1 MRLLSLRLTSSVV
14 AGQIFLALAIS
25 TFAASQTVSLST
37 NSLNFGNQTIN
48 TPSAAQ
54 SVTVTNTGTATLNIS
69 STSVNGLER
78 LDFAPLSNKCGK
90 TLAAGKNCNIF
101 ATFTPQA
108 VGARSATIQMVDNAP
123 GSPQVVTLTGTGT
136 APVATWS
143 VPNLSFGSETV
154 GVPSSAQAVT
164 LTNTGN
170 GTLTINNISAS
181 GDYSQ
186 TNNCTAPL
194 APNGSCSVNVT
205 FTPSATWARMGTI
218 LVTSNAI
225 APPLFLSGMGSS
237 GGSVG
242 VSSPTLTFASQVV
255 GSSSGPQAVTFT
267 NSGSAPAAIE
277 SITVSGDY
285 TQTNT
290 CGAVLSASC
299 AINVTFTPSWS
310 GTRSGEVVV
319 HFTDPPMLEVIGL
332 TGTGQAPNTTVA
344 ISPRQLSLTP
354 TQTEQFQATISGVS
368 STNVTWWVD
377 GIAGG
382 NSTVGT
388 ITTSGLYTPPGTAG
402 THTVTAVS
410 TANPL
415 QSASVPVFVTNN
427 SGVFTQHND
436 NGRTGQNLNETV
448 LSPANVNKTQFGKLG
463 RFAIDGYVYA
473 QPLYVAGVNVPNE
486 GTHNVVYVVTE
497 GDSVF
502 AIDADAQTLLW
513 KTNFLTP
520 SVVTTIPSSDLAQ
533 AGGGN
538 LVPQIGITSTPVI
551 DQSLNAIFVVAATK
565 EYQSGSG
572 TYQWIQRLHGL
583 DLGTGTEIPNSPA
596 MIQGSVPGTGSGT
609 SGGKISFNALL
620 ENQRPGLLLLDG
632 VVYITWGSQN
642 DQNPFHGW
650 VVGYSETTM
659 QQVAIFNTTPNAKE
673 GGVWQSG
680 FAPAADANG
689 NIYLATGNGTFDA
702 NLGGTDYSD
711 SFLRLSTSGVDTSG
725 GSLTSLPVADY
736 FSPYNQGI
744 MGADNLDLGA
754 GGVMLLP
761 TQPGPFPDLLI
772 GGGKTAAIYLVNRDS
787 MGGYG
792 PGSDSIVQEL
802 ENILNVPANSVGIRG
817 GPAYWNGQIY
827 VAGTGDVAKSFGLS
841 NGLLST
847 FPLSASATKNYY
859 PGATPV
865 VSSNGSTNG
874 VVWVLETDGY
884 AKSTPAILHA
894 YDAFNLGDELYNSKM
909 IPSRDA
915 AGGAVKFTVPTV
927 VNGKVFVPTQTELDI
942 YGLLP

>member
-14 AGQIFLALAIS
+14 ACQIFLALAIS
-25 TFAASQTVSLST
+25 TSAASQTVSLST

-54 SVTVTNTGTATLNIS
+54 AVTVTNTGTATLNIS

-90 TLAAGKNCNIF
+90 TLAAGKNCNIC

-194 APNGSCSVNVT
+194 APNGTCSVNVT

-583 DLGTGTEIPNSPA
+583 DLGTGAEIPNSPA

>member
-1 MRLLSLRLTSSVV
+1 MPHPVRHASAV
-14 AGQIFLALAIS
+14 AACQIFLALVVS

-37 NSLNFGNQTIN
+37 NSLNFGNQTVK
-48 TPSAAQ
+48 TSSAAQ
-54 SVTVTNTGTATLNIS
+54 AVTVTNTGTATLNF
-69 STSVNGLER
+69 STVSVAGVER

-90 TLAAGKNCNIF
+90 TLGAGKDCNIW

-123 GSPQVVTLTGTGT
+123 GSPQVVTLSGTGT

-170 GTLTINNISAS
+170 GTLTINSIAAV
-181 GDYSQ
+181 GDYAE
-186 TNNCTAPL
+186 TNNCSAPL

-205 FTPSATWARMGTI
+205 FMPTATWARMGTI
-218 LVTSNAI
+218 VVTSNAI
-225 APPLFLSGMGSS
+225 APPLFLSGMGFS

-255 GSSSGPQAVTFT
+255 GSSSGPQAVTLT
-267 NSGSAPAAIE
+267 NTGSAPATIE

-290 CGAVLSASC
+290 CGAALSANC
-299 AINVTFTPSWS
+299 AVNVTFTPSWS

-332 TGTGQAPNTTVA
+332 TGPGQAPNTTVA

-382 NSTVGT
+382 NGTVGT
-388 ITTSGLYTPPGTAG
+388 ITTSGLYTPPSTPG
-402 THTVTAVS
+402 THTVAAIS
-410 TANPL
+410 TANAL
-415 QSASVPVFVTNN
+415 ESASVPVFVTNN

-463 RFAIDGYVYA
+463 RFAVDGYVYA
-473 QPLYVAGVNVPNE
+473 QPLYVAGVAIPNE
-486 GTHNVVYVVTE
+486 GTHNVVYVATE

-502 AIDADAQTLLW
+502 AIDADTETLLW
-513 KTNFLTP
+513 KTNFLIP
-520 SVVTTIPSSDLAQ
+520 SSVTTIPSTDLAE

-551 DQSLNAIFVVAATK
+551 DTNLNAIFVVAATK

-572 TYQWIQRLHGL
+572 TYEWIQRLHGL
-583 DLGTGTEIPNSPA
+583 DLATGAEIPNSPA
-596 MIQGSVPGTGSGT
+596 VIQGSVPGSGSGS

-632 VVYITWGSQN
+632 VVYISWGSQN

-650 VVGYSETTM
+650 VMGYSETSM
-659 QQVAIFNTTPNAKE
+659 QQVAMYNTTPNSKE

-702 NLGGTDYSD
+702 NLGGTDYAD
-711 SFLRLSTSGVDTSG
+711 SFLRLNTAG
-725 GSLTSLPVADY
+725 GTLAVADY

-754 GGVMLLP
+754 GGVLLLP
-761 TQPGPFPDLLI
+761 TQPGPFPDLLV
-772 GGGKTAAIYLVNRDS
+772 GGGKTASIYLVDRDS

-792 PGSDSIVQEL
+792 PGSDNIVQEL
-802 ENILNVPANSVGIRG
+802 EDVLNVPANSVGIRG

-847 FPLSASATKNYY
+847 FPLSESPTKNFY

-884 AKSTPAILHA
+884 AKSTAAILHA

-909 IPSRDA
+909 NPTRDSA
-915 AGGAVKFTVPTV
+915 AGAVKFTLPTV
-927 VNGKVFVPTQTELDI
+927 VNGKVFVPTETELDF

>member
-1 MRLLSLRLTSSVV
+1 MPHPVRHTSAVV
-14 AGQIFLALAIS
+14 ACQVFLALVVS

-37 NSLNFGNQTIN
+37 NSLNFGNQTVN

-54 SVTVTNTGTATLNIS
+54 AVTVTNTGTATLNIS
-69 STSVNGLER
+69 STSVAGVER

-90 TLAAGKNCNIF
+90 TLGAGKNCNIW

-123 GSPQVVTLTGTGT
+123 GSPQVVTLSGTGT

-143 VPNLSFGSETV
+143 VPNLNFGSETV
-154 GVPSSAQAVT
+154 GVPSTAQGVT

-170 GTLTINNISAS
+170 GTLTINSIAAV

-186 TNNCTAPL
+186 TNNCNAPL

-205 FTPSATWARMGTI
+205 FTPTATWARMGTI
-218 LVTSNAI
+218 VVTSNAI
-225 APPLFLSGMGSS
+225 APPLFLSGMGFS

-242 VSSPTLTFASQVV
+242 ASSQKLTFASQVV
-255 GSSSGPQAVTFT
+255 GSSSGPQAVTLT
-267 NSGSAPAAIE
+267 NTGSAPATIE
-277 SITVSGDY
+277 SITASGDY

-290 CGAVLSASC
+290 CGAVLSANC

-319 HFTDPPMLEVIGL
+319 HFTDPPMLEVIAL
-332 TGTGQAPNTTVA
+332 TGMGQAPNTTVA

-354 TQTEQFQATISGVS
+354 TQTQQFQATIGGVS

-388 ITTSGLYTPPGTAG
+388 ITTSGLYTPPSAPG
-402 THTVTAVS
+402 THTVAAIS

-415 QSASVPVFVTNN
+415 ESASVPVFVTNN

-448 LSPANVNKTQFGKLG
+448 LSPANVNKSQFGKLG
-463 RFAIDGYVYA
+463 HFAVDGYVYA
-473 QPLYVAGVNVPNE
+473 QPLYVANVEIPNQ
-486 GTHNVVYVVTE
+486 GTHNVVYVATE

-502 AIDADAQTLLW
+502 AIDADTETLLW
-513 KTNFLTP
+513 QTNFLTP
-520 SVVTTIPSSDLAQ
+520 GSATTIPASDLAE

-551 DQSLNAIFVVAATK
+551 DPNLNAIFVVAATK
-565 EYQSGSG
+565 EHQSGS

-583 DLGTGTEIPNSPA
+583 DLATGAEIPNSPVV
-596 MIQGSVPGTGSGT
+596 IQGSVPGSGSGS
-609 SGGKISFNALL
+609 SGGQISFNALL
-620 ENQRPGLLLLDG
+620 ENQRPGLLLLDDG
-632 VVYITWGSQN
+632 VIYITWGSQN

-650 VVGYSETTM
+650 VMGYNESSM
-659 QQVAIFNTTPNAKE
+659 QRVALYNTTPNSRE
-673 GGVWQSG
+673 GGIWQGGSG
-680 FAPAADANG
+680 AAADASG
-689 NIYLATGNGTFDA
+689 NIYVATSNGIFDA
-702 NLGGTDYSD
+702 NLGGTDYAD
-711 SFLRLSTSGVDTSG
+711 SFLRLSTTSG
-725 GSLTSLPVADY
+725 NLAVADY

-744 MGADNLDLGA
+744 MGVDNLDLGS
-754 GGVMLLP
+754 GGVLVLP
-761 TQPGPFPDLLI
+761 PGQPGPNPDLLV
-772 GGGKTAAIYLVNRDS
+772 GGGKTATIYLMNCNS

-792 PGSDSIVQEL
+792 PGSDNVVQEL
-802 ENILNVPANSVGIRG
+802 VDALDVPATEVGVRG
-817 GPAYWNGQIY
+817 APAYWNGQLY
-827 VAGTGDVAKSFGLS
+827 FAGVGDVVKDFELS

-847 FPLSASATKNYY
+847 SPLATSPTKNFY
-859 PGATPV
+859 PGATPT

-874 VVWVLETDGY
+874 VVWTLETDGY
-884 AKSTPAILHA
+884 AKSNSAILHA
-894 YDAFNLGDELYNSKM
+894 YDAANVGDELYNSKM
-909 IPSRDA
+909 NPTRDSA
-915 AGGAVKFTVPTV
+915 AGAVKFTVPTV
-927 VNGKVFVPTQTELDI
+927 VNGKVFVPTETELDF